1 MEKEIINLRRKLD
14 KINENLIDLLSER
27 KEIVLRLVK
36 IKRKNKLLIEDKKRE
51 KRMLNKAEKMAKEKG
66 INPILVK
73 KIIKFLIEDAKKIQK
88 KSG

>member
-73 KIIKFLIEDAKKIQK
+73 KIIKFLIEDARKIQK